1 VQVLLLSACKRLPDS
16 ALAPLHFGRSLP
28 KLDELDVSYCNLS
41 AKAVGDLLAFA
52 PHIARLSFN
61 GCSKLDDTIWARLA
75 EHPGDPPGQTLMGLK
90 FPVASIGDSG
100 KASRGQTEHQRKGLD
115 VPRAQQEGM
124 DVHWARSSEALKC
137 PGESPGHSGG
147 SPLRVEEVSGS
158 PGRVT
163 KRLREVSLRDSTK
176 CRGEVRQ
183 RMLTAHEMTSFGGLL
198 AGHRAS
204 AEAEADENVSL
215 IAVAEESLPENAEGF
230 GGLPAGN
237 AEQQFEGPSGGP
249 VTESQRAGESMDV
262 DQSEGATCR
271 RRLLT
276 SLSLVGCNG
285 LRSVRIVAP
294 RACPELTNLNFSL
307 SGNVRQ
313 VLLACPKLA
322 HLNLNLCGSLGRA
335 EVDCPN
341 LRSLKIQVCSNNDVA
356 SECLMRD
363 AWWVVCRPATNL
375 LGIAR
380 SISLLGLEDILHA

>member
-1 VQVLLLSACKRLPDS
+1 MIPNPVVFESTRLIDHIECRPVQVLLLSACKRLPDS
-16 ALAPLHFGRSLP
+16 ALMPLHFGRSLP
-28 KLDELDVSYCNLS
+28 NLDELDVSYCNLS
-41 AKAVGDLLAFA
+41 AQAMGDLLAFA

-75 EHPGDPPGQTLMGLK
+75 EHPGDPSGQTLVGPQY
-90 FPVASIGDSG
+90 PVTSTGDSG
-100 KASRGQTEHQRKGLD
+100 ETSRGQPEHQHKGLD

-124 DVHWARSSEALKC
+124 DVHWARSYTSSEAIEC

-163 KRLREVSLRDSTK
+163 KRLREVSLRDGTE

-183 RMLTAHEMTSFGGLL
+183 RMLTALELTSFGTQ
-198 AGHRAS
+198 
-204 AEAEADENVSL
+204 
-215 IAVAEESLPENAEGF
+215 GF

-237 AEQQFEGPSGGP
+237 AKQQSEGPSGNP
-249 VTESQRAGESMDV
+249 VTDSQTTGESMDV

-285 LRSVRIVAP
+285 LRLVRIVDP
-294 RACPELTNLNFSL
+294 GACPELTDLNVSL

-341 LRSLKIQVCSNNDVA
+341 LRSLKIQVCGIVDVA
-356 SECLMRD
+356 WS
-363 AWWVVCRPATNL
+363 A
-375 LGIAR
+375 
-380 SISLLGLEDILHA
+380 